1 VSGGEASPFDS
12 SSRQRAA
19 GSGQH
24 KVEVA
29 AKKRKEVT
37 INQRCDSMS
46 YGKVGQLP
54 CDVIAAGSRQHK
66 VEVAAK
72 KEKR

>member
-1 VSGGEASPFDS
+1 MAAAG
-12 SSRQRAA
+12 SRQQAA
-19 GSGQH
+19 GSGQC

-29 AKKRKEVT
+29 AKKRKKVT

-46 YGKVGQLP
+46 CGKVGQLP
-54 CDVIAAGSRQHK
+54 CDVITAGSGQCK

-72 KEKR
+72 KKKGNNQPEV